1 MRAAAARATAAARTA
16 GVMMVVAAGLA
27 LGSAACKKR
36 QEEPPGGAR
45 PAPIGEVELARGRDA
60 CGAYVEAVCACAKTV
75 PAAELPCARA
85 PALPESIETATEV
98 AAHPETA
105 RLDAVQSAAAV
116 RKIIARC
123 IEHTARLPEL
133 GCAAPGMKR

>member
-1 MRAAAARATAAARTA
+1 MRAAAARAATAARTA
-16 GVMMVVAAGLA
+16 GALVVAVGLA

-36 QEEPPGGAR
+36 QEEPPAGGAR

>member
-1 MRAAAARATAAARTA
+1 VRAAAARAATAALAA
-16 GVMMVVAAGLA
+16 GAMVVALA

-36 QEEPPGGAR
+36 QEEPPAGGAR

-75 PAAELPCARA
+75 PAAEQPCARA
-85 PALPESIETATEV
+85 PALSESIETATEV
-98 AAHPETA
+98 AAHPATE

-123 IEHTARLPEL
+123 LEHTARLPEL